1 MPEKVAGTDWSSEE
15 LDLIVADYF
24 AMLRD
29 EQAGSKVNKTEHRRI
44 LTAHLSRSDSSIEF
58 KHRNISAVLTQ
69 LGLPRINGYF
79 PAWNYQGAIATAI
92 GRYLEQRPDPVP
104 LVVER
109 PAGLAEPRSLFESPP
124 PKAPPTGVGAQQAFE
139 RVARRFDPALRDQA
153 NRALGQ
159 AGEELVYEHERRV
172 LIDADRQD
180 LARRVKWVSREE
192 GDGLGYDIRSFD
204 PSGTERW
211 IEVKTTRGGSLTP
224 FYLTRNENEVA
235 MERPDA
241 FRLYRLHDFSSQPG
255 LFTLTPPLDT
265 VLRLEALTFRA
276 SLK

>member
-1 MPEKVAGTDWSSEE
+1 M
-15 LDLIVADYF
+15 
-24 AMLRD
+24 
-29 EQAGSKVNKTEHRRI
+29 
-44 LTAHLSRSDSSIEF
+44 
-58 KHRNISAVLTQ
+58 
-69 LGLPRINGYF
+69 
-79 PAWNYQGAIATAI
+79 
-92 GRYLEQRPDPVP
+92 
-104 LVVER
+104 
-109 PAGLAEPRSLFESPP
+109 
-124 PKAPPTGVGAQQAFE
+124 
-139 RVARRFDPALRDQA
+139 RDQA

-159 AGEELVYEHERRV
+159 AGEELVYERERRA
-172 LIDADRQD
+172 LIEADRQD

-204 PSGTERW
+204 LSGNERW